1 MPTILM
7 KKILH
12 MKHLIGLI
20 LIETLVL
27 IILNSNMEISDSFLS
42 SLVSVT
48 GILAGIIIAFLTTI
62 FFNEKKNREKI
73 KVELDEL
80 SFKLTTFRKILYN
93 ILITVDFWVEYNK
106 ILEFRRKY
114 PQIEFSDLHSDD
126 MTEEVKGFWLKGEYP
141 TSGIDLYLAM
151 RQIYGSDSPEY
162 WLSDEKI
169 KIDYSIEQLRS
180 YTIPS
185 NQIWYYLD
193 GRFMKHGKG
202 NFDDSKIPPYRLN
215 LIQGSVSNISK
226 EFMGCEVNRVLLAE
240 LGTKFHSDYLPDMIK
255 LTSRLKSKVPKTVN
269 QLFFF
274 LTLMLF
280 FGCIIPLFL
289 MAFRFDY
296 EKYYIMAVLVM
307 FILGLYYTVGSIR
320 DIMNSELR

>member
-1 MPTILM
+1 M
-7 KKILH
+7 
-12 MKHLIGLI
+12 IGVI

-73 KVELDEL
+73 KIELDEL
-80 SFKLTTFRKILYN
+80 SFKLTTFRRILYN
-93 ILITVDFWVEYNK
+93 VLITVDFWVEYKK
-106 ILEFRRKY
+106 IKEFRTKY
-114 PQIEFSDLHSDD
+114 PQIEFSDLHRED
-126 MTEEVKGFWLKGEYP
+126 MTEEVNDFWLKGEYP
-141 TSGIDLYLAM
+141 TSGTDLYLAM
-151 RQIYGSDSPEY
+151 RQIYGSDRPEY

-169 KIDYSIEQLRS
+169 KIDYTIDQLRS

-202 NFDDSKIPPYRLN
+202 HFDDSKIPPYRLN

-226 EFMGCEVNRVLLAE
+226 EFMNCEVNRVLLAD

-255 LTSRLKSKVPKTVN
+255 LTSQLKSSLPKSVKK
-269 QLFFF
+269 LFFF

-296 EKYYIMAVLVM
+296 EKYYIMTVLVM
-307 FILGLYYTVGSIR
+307 FVLGLYYTVVSIR